1 MAEPP
6 RERPAAQTE
15 PDSSPA
21 RDIAQW
27 RKQLLRVQRISWRD
41 LAATLGPVI
50 LISTLAI
57 AATMHF
63 IRPAPP
69 RTLTMAGGPEGSN
82 FFRTAERYREILA
95 RNGIDLR
102 VVPTNGSVDNLER
115 LIDNGS
121 GIDLALVQAGV
132 KVDGD
137 TSRLISLGNM
147 FRQPI
152 MVFYRSARPLA
163 RLSDFAGKR
172 INIGSPGTGT
182 RQLALALLRANGI
195 EPGGDTPLLDLGGDT
210 ARRALLDRQVDVIFM
225 SGDSVGVSTL
235 RELLHT
241 DEVRLFDFV
250 QGDAYQRRF
259 RYLDKL
265 LLPAGTFDLGENL
278 PAQALTLLA
287 PSVELLAHRD
297 LHPALSD
304 LLVEAA
310 HEVHGPGSLLQNPGE
325 YPNPKQ
331 NEYPIGNEAA
341 RYYKSGKGIAY
352 RYLPFWLASLVSRAA
367 VILVPILVVLVP
379 GLRYAPNLYGWRINS
394 RIYKHYGELMTLER
408 AALQP
413 MTPEQ
418 RSALLARLNDIEK
431 TIINVKIPGAF
442 ADQLYVLRRHIRFVR
457 DNLAS
462 NPADG
467 ATGVPGAAVDD

>member
-1 MAEPP
+1 LAEPP

-15 PDSSPA
+15 PDPGRA

-69 RTLTMAGGPEGSN
+69 RTLTMAGGPESSN

-95 RNGIDLR
+95 RNGIELR

-163 RLSDFAGKR
+163 R
-172 INIGSPGTGT
+172 
-182 RQLALALLRANGI
+182 
-195 EPGGDTPLLDLGGDT
+195 
-210 ARRALLDRQVDVIFM
+210 
-225 SGDSVGVSTL
+225 
-235 RELLHT
+235 
-241 DEVRLFDFV
+241 
-250 QGDAYQRRF
+250 
-259 RYLDKL
+259 
-265 LLPAGTFDLGENL
+265 
-278 PAQALTLLA
+278 
-287 PSVELLAHRD
+287 
-297 LHPALSD
+297 
-304 LLVEAA
+304 
-310 HEVHGPGSLLQNPGE
+310 
-325 YPNPKQ
+325 
-331 NEYPIGNEAA
+331 
-341 RYYKSGKGIAY
+341 
-352 RYLPFWLASLVSRAA
+352 
-367 VILVPILVVLVP
+367 
-379 GLRYAPNLYGWRINS
+379 
-394 RIYKHYGELMTLER
+394 
-408 AALQP
+408 
-413 MTPEQ
+413 
-418 RSALLARLNDIEK
+418 
-431 TIINVKIPGAF
+431 
-442 ADQLYVLRRHIRFVR
+442 
-457 DNLAS
+457 
-462 NPADG
+462 
-467 ATGVPGAAVDD
+467 